1 MTLATQKIRLIL
13 ELRRAGVTD
22 MSVLTAFERTP
33 RDPFVPEAFSDQA
46 FEDIAL
52 PIGFG
57 QTVSQPSIIARMIQA
72 LEPADTLKVLEIGT
86 GSGYQTAILSALF
99 RRVHSV
105 ERETALSRQ
114 AEQRLI
120 GIRRFNVVF
129 MTGDGCLGLPD
140 QGPFDR
146 IVVSAAAV
154 DVPPILWDLL
164 AEDGIM
170 VIPLGE
176 PHQEQ
181 RLMQLRRT
189 ADGPDGT
196 DLGPV
201 RFVPLVAGASRR
213 RDAGLGAGL

>member
-1 MTLATQKIRLIL
+1 LIL

-22 MSVLTAFERTP
+22 MRVLTAFERTP

-57 QTVSQPSIIARMIQA
+57 QTVSQPSVIARMVQA
-72 LEPADTLKVLEIGT
+72 LEPRDTLTVLEIGT

-99 RRVHSV
+99 RRVYSV
-105 ERETALSRQ
+105 EREVPLSRN
-114 AEQRLI
+114 AERRLN
-120 GIRRFNVVF
+120 GIRRFNAVF
-129 MTGDGCLGLPD
+129 MTGDGCIGLPD
-140 QGPFDR
+140 QAPFDR
-146 IVVSAAAV
+146 IVVSAAAI
-154 DVPPILWDLL
+154 DIPPLLWDQL
-164 AEDGIM
+164 ADDGIM
-170 VIPLGE
+170 IIPLGE

-181 RLMQLRRT
+181 RLMKLQRT

-201 RFVPLVAGASRR
+201 RFVSLVAGAARR
-213 RDAGLGAGL
+213 RAAG

>member
-1 MTLATQKIRLIL
+1 LIL

-22 MSVLTAFERTP
+22 MRVLTAFERTP

-57 QTVSQPSIIARMIQA
+57 QTVSQPSVIARMVQA
-72 LEPADTLKVLEIGT
+72 LEPRDTLTVLEIGT

-99 RRVHSV
+99 RRVYSV
-105 ERETALSRQ
+105 EREVPLSRN
-114 AEQRLI
+114 AERRLN
-120 GIRRFNVVF
+120 GIRRFNAVF
-129 MTGDGCLGLPD
+129 MTGDGCIGLPD
-140 QGPFDR
+140 QAPFDR
-146 IVVSAAAV
+146 IVVSAAAI
-154 DVPPILWDLL
+154 DIPPLLWDQL
-164 AEDGIM
+164 ADDGIM
-170 VIPLGE
+170 IIPLGE

-181 RLMQLRRT
+181 RLMKLQRT

-201 RFVPLVAGASRR
+201 RFVPLVAGAARR
-213 RDAGLGAGL
+213 RATG

>member
-1 MTLATQKIRLIL
+1 LIL

-22 MSVLTAFERTP
+22 MRVLTAFERTP

-57 QTVSQPSIIARMIQA
+57 QTVSQPSVIARMVQA
-72 LEPADTLKVLEIGT
+72 LEPRDTLTVLEIGT

-99 RRVHSV
+99 RRVYSV
-105 ERETALSRQ
+105 EREVPLSRN
-114 AEQRLI
+114 AERRLN
-120 GIRRFNVVF
+120 GIRRFNAVF
-129 MTGDGCLGLPD
+129 MTGDGCIGLPD
-140 QGPFDR
+140 QAPFDR
-146 IVVSAAAV
+146 IVVSAAAI
-154 DVPPILWDLL
+154 DIPPLLWDQL
-164 AEDGIM
+164 ADDGIM
-170 VIPLGE
+170 IIPLGE

-181 RLMQLRRT
+181 RLMKLQRT

-201 RFVPLVAGASRR
+201 RFVPLVAGAARR
-213 RDAGLGAGL
+213 RAAG

>member
-13 ELRRAGVTD
+13 ELRRSGVTD
-22 MSVLTAFERTP
+22 MRVLTAFERTS
-33 RDPFVPEAFSDQA
+33 RDPFVPEAFADQA

-57 QTVSQPSIIARMIQA
+57 QTVSQPSVIARMVQA
-72 LEPADTLKVLEIGT
+72 LEPRETLTVLEIGT
-86 GSGYQTAILSALF
+86 GSGYQTAILSAMF
-99 RRVHSV
+99 RRVYSV
-105 ERETALSRQ
+105 EREITLSRHS
-114 AEQRLI
+114 EQRLN

-129 MTGDGCLGLPD
+129 MTGDGSLGLPD
-140 QGPFDR
+140 QAPFDR

-154 DVPPILWDLL
+154 DVPPILWDQL

-176 PHQEQ
+176 PHEEQ

-213 RDAGLGAGL
+213 RATG

>member
-1 MTLATQKIRLIL
+1 LIL

-22 MSVLTAFERTP
+22 MRVLTAFERTP

-57 QTVSQPSIIARMIQA
+57 QTVSQPSVIARMVQA
-72 LEPADTLKVLEIGT
+72 LEPRDTLTVLEIGT

-99 RRVHSV
+99 RRVYSV
-105 ERETALSRQ
+105 EREVPLSRN
-114 AEQRLI
+114 AERRLN
-120 GIRRFNVVF
+120 GIRRFNAVF
-129 MTGDGCLGLPD
+129 MTGDGCIGLPD
-140 QGPFDR
+140 QAPFDR
-146 IVVSAAAV
+146 IVVSAAAI
-154 DVPPILWDLL
+154 DIPPLLWDQL
-164 AEDGIM
+164 ADDGIM
-170 VIPLGE
+170 IIPLGE

-181 RLMQLRRT
+181 RLMKLRRT

-201 RFVPLVAGASRR
+201 RFVPLVAGVARR
-213 RDAGLGAGL
+213 RATG

>member
-1 MTLATQKIRLIL
+1 LIL

-22 MSVLTAFERTP
+22 MRVLTAFERTP

-57 QTVSQPSIIARMIQA
+57 QTVSQPSVIARMVQA
-72 LEPADTLKVLEIGT
+72 LEPRDTLTVLEIGT

-99 RRVHSV
+99 RRVYSV
-105 ERETALSRQ
+105 EREVSLSRN
-114 AEQRLI
+114 AERRLN
-120 GIRRFNVVF
+120 GIRRFNAVF
-129 MTGDGCLGLPD
+129 MTGDGCIGLPD
-140 QGPFDR
+140 QAPFDR
-146 IVVSAAAV
+146 IVVSAAAI
-154 DVPPILWDLL
+154 DIPPLLWDQL
-164 AEDGIM
+164 ADDGIM
-170 VIPLGE
+170 IIPLGE

-181 RLMQLRRT
+181 RLMKLQRT

-201 RFVPLVAGASRR
+201 RFVPLVAGAARR
-213 RDAGLGAGL
+213 RATG